1 MATLITP
8 GRQGLPSLSLA
19 HIGAGEAL
27 CPRFED
33 AGDRADRRI
42 YIKVLEKLSIME
54 NHCKKTVTRNNKS
67 LRGCGEKGTFVHC

>member
-54 NHCKKTVTRNNKS
+54 NHCKISQSQKDNYCMILLIS
-67 LRGCGEKGTFVHC
+67 GT